1 MPSVKRAPK
10 PTLWQE
16 KAELTRRRIAQAARR
31 LFATRGYGATTLTAI
46 AAEAGVAVQTVY
58 AVYRSKAGILRA
70 LREEVLREPG
80 AEALFGEAMAARRAS
95 GKLEL
100 FARSIRRRWES
111 GHDVVAINEDAGAT
125 DPAVR
130 REVEALLTIRRKGL
144 AQIARSIGSD
154 LMPGL
159 GVPRA
164 TAVLDALTLPALYA
178 ELVIVHGW
186 SPDEFESWLAGTLKR
201 QLLGA

>member
-1 MPSVKRAPK
+1 MPNVKGTLK
-10 PTLWQE
+10 PTLRQE

-31 LFATRGYGATTLTAI
+31 LFAARGYGATTLTAI
-46 AAEAGVAVQTVY
+46 AGEAGVAVQTVY

-70 LREEVLREPG
+70 LREDVLREPR
-80 AEALFGEAMAARRAS
+80 AEALFQEALAARRAS

-111 GHDVVAINEDAGAT
+111 GHDVVAISEDAGAT

-130 REVEALLTIRRKGL
+130 REVDALLTVRRKGL
-144 AQIARSIGSD
+144 AQFARSIGGD

-159 GVPRA
+159 DAPRA

-186 SPDEFESWLAGTLKR
+186 TPDEFESWLARTLKG
-201 QLLGA
+201 QLLSD